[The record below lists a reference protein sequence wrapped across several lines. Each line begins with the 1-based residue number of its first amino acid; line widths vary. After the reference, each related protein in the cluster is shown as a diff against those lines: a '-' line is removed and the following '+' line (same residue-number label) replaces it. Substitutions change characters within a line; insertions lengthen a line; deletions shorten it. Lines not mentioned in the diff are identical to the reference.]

1 MPQVSRPPRRSLRQA
16 AISSEAN
23 LVQSGSA
30 LLGRQLNR
38 ASAEWREF
46 VSALQRSRQAFAHFA
61 PLWLQGHL
69 RDRRPQ
75 RSGRGLDST
84 HPLRGRHGDRRRRRE
99 RGEKSISSTSGD
111 RPHSAARRACCRA
124 VAWWTIAFAFVVGKL
139 NGVRG
144 KTGTVD
150 PFWLSDW
157 LAVGL
162 PWSTAELLGTIL
174 YEHPVVAPQVAH
186 LRQVPLRAS
195 VKLPHSAQ
203 ESPV

>member
-1 MPQVSRPPRRSLRQA
+1 VIVGGRVAVGDGCEKEGRNRYRQRLEIGRCDPLRLDERNEGVGRVGIGRHCFVGGSCGGGHA
-16 AISSEAN
+16 KPELSEVGGAD
-23 LVQSGSA
+23 A
-30 LLGRQLNR
+30 
-38 ASAEWREF
+38 
-46 VSALQRSRQAFAHFA
+46 AFAADFNPA
-61 PLWLQGHL
+61 VVGDLGEMALDC
-69 RDRRPQ
+69 RARRA
-75 RSGRGLDST
+75 GE
-84 HPLRGRHGDRRRRRE
+84 RRRQRD
-99 RGEKSISSTSGD
+99 KLTY
-111 RPHSAARRACCRA
+111 SAARRACCRA

-144 KTGTVD
+144 KTRMAD

-162 PWSTAELLGTIL
+162 PWSTAELLGTVL

-195 VKLPHSAQ
+195 VKLLHSAQ

>member
-1 MPQVSRPPRRSLRQA
+1 MVVIGFSILGQYSLYCLAMQNSCQSCLDFIRLVEEVAVSHTVDG
-16 AISSEAN
+16 AISVKWLSIAEAGE
-23 LVQSGSA
+23 Q
-30 LLGRQLNR
+30 
-38 ASAEWREF
+38 ASAGANAM
-46 VSALQRSRQAFAHFA
+46 SDKL
-61 PLWLQGHL
+61 
-69 RDRRPQ
+69 
-75 RSGRGLDST
+75 T
-84 HPLRGRHGDRRRRRE
+84 H
-99 RGEKSISSTSGD
+99 SV
-111 RPHSAARRACCRA
+111 ARRGCCRV
-124 VAWWTIAFAFVVGKL
+124 VAWWTIAFAFVEGKL

-144 KTGTVD
+144 KTGTAD

-162 PWSTAELLGTIL
+162 PWSTAELLGTVL